1 MEKILNMFKNK
12 EKRVENLISLL
23 IVLVITLF
31 ILNSILKDNKD
42 ENNNSILEV
51 ESEVLTSNSSGEITI
66 KTDDLELRLE
76 NTLKKIKGVS
86 DAHVLIRYQET
97 EEIIPLYNENNTKSK
112 TEEGE
117 EKNKKIVEEESSI
130 KNIILTDDK
139 NVIVQKVISPKIEG
153 AIVIAKGVENVTVKA
168 NVISAV
174 EAVTGLALH
183 KIQVFEMGE

>member
-1 MEKILNMFKNK
+1 MFKNK